1 MGGGLPSPTH
11 SNAAGLYNGAVVNR
25 SGPAE
30 SIRGETSVLFFRKN
44 IKIEEFENFTL
55 RNISYVFKAQSKDY
69 AHFKL
74 MILLQLLII
83 CTI

>member
-30 SIRGETSVLFFRKN
+30 SIRGGTKKKSEERKEWIN
-44 IKIEEFENFTL
+44 GIEEIEQEHIIG
-55 RNISYVFKAQSKDY
+55 RNISFVFKV
-69 AHFKL
+69 
-74 MILLQLLII
+74 
-83 CTI
+83 